1 MGRVTATELPDATT
15 TTMTY
20 DLRGNR
26 IAEAGSQTYA
36 VNYTFDPQG
45 RMITMT
51 TTNAEGPSE
60 TQWIYNAAR
69 GWLDRKEYDDG
80 NGTNYTYTSAGR
92 LGKRGQPF
100 NIDITK

>member
-26 IAEAGSQTYA
+26 IAQAGSQTYA

-45 RMITMT
+45 RMITIC
-51 TTNAEGPSE
+51 GVS
-60 TQWIYNAAR
+60 R
-69 GWLDRKEYDDG
+69 
-80 NGTNYTYTSAGR
+80 
-92 LGKRGQPF
+92 
-100 NIDITK
+100 